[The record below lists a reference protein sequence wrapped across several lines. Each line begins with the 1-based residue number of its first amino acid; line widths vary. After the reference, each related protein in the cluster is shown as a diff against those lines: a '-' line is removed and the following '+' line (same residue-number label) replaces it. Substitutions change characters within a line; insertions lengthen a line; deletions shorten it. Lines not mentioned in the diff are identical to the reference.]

1 MDNKQ
6 KLTAHNAVIESNNN
20 ILRSLPTYENLTDLV
35 NYQPPVLEQIIE
47 VLTGAAGI
55 GGGSGKYVW
64 EKYGKYGVIFTM
76 TSISQPVTFRI
87 TSDTVDVTKLNNES
101 FYGTT
106 VSFNVSGYS
115 YYNVTHKADG
125 TALIEYSGGTQTIK
139 SWTYDPST
147 QEMKWE
153 TGWSSLMNTN
163 GNVKVFEGYV
173 VAYDEN
179 AYPNGGTQDG
189 YWYELYTPDGGID
202 LSLAG
207 ITHVAIDKFTLSSN
221 AYNTNLSH
229 SLSVIP
235 TFAILTTSSAV
246 SNGNNSSMLFLNKGT
261 FVKRFSTNTGY
272 WCATGKINNG
282 TECLFGYDSLDDVFA
297 NVDSSVIQYYGT
309 TDSGKYSAYLQA
321 GVEYTLITMA

>member
-1 MDNKQ
+1 MSNK
-6 KLTAHNAVIESNNN
+6 KRITTNTSAISANNELIRN
-20 ILRSLPTYENLTDLV
+20 LPVYENLTTEV
-35 NYQPPVLEQIIE
+35 NYQPPVLDQVIE

-64 EKYGKYGVIFTM
+64 EKSIYNPIKITM
-76 TSISQPVTFRI
+76 TAVATGNPCYIEMN
-87 TSDTVDVTKLNNES
+87 SDDIDL
-101 FYGTT
+101 TT
-106 VSFNVSGYS
+106 VTGDFFSGLEGTYGSNGIKWIIKLGTIMTFNG
-115 YYNVTHKADG
+115 AD
-125 TALIEYSGGTQTIK
+125 YTIAY
-139 SWTYDPST
+139 TPST
-147 QEMKWE
+147 RRLAVHFSDSTLGTW
-153 TGWSSLMNTN
+153 TPTN
-163 GNVKVFEGYV
+163 VLGEKTDISYV

-246 SNGNNSSMLFLNKGT
+246 SNGNNSSMLFLNRGT
-261 FVKRFSTNTGY
+261 FVKRLSTNTGY